1 MSRTKAKKTLSVED
15 ETKSLEER
23 GILHAVRHQSDLDEA
38 PGSYKDIKTVMSNQE
53 DLVDIV
59 IELQPL
65 AVVKG

>member
-15 ETKSLEER
+15 ETKSLKER

-38 PGSYKDIKTVMSNQE
+38 PGSYKDIQSVMNNQK

-65 AVVKG
+65 AVIKG